1 MARKRKWFF
10 PAGMI
15 EEVRENSFQWWSIGE
30 DRKGKYELMRGPFII
45 EDGIGY
51 LLDGDSQSILT
62 DRDSGRYWYRSL
74 PRFNRCHIFTRERQA
89 SCSGE
94 SNQWFCQHGIW
105 KSTLDELV
113 RACPE
118 ASFDRYKQLVTG
130 GDTKPIFP
138 IHDVFPPED
147 GDNGILEAA
156 IGIAI
161 RAHEGQRDKAG
172 QPYILHPLRVMLK
185 VDTVEERIVAI
196 LHDVL
201 EDGTDAAQREVEDLL
216 SDRLMRAVRALTK
229 RLDEH
234 GAAGYGAFIR
244 RANKNPIARR
254 VKIADLEDNL
264 DITRLASLSASDS
277 ERLGRYHASLRF
289 LKGLDLELNLNIGSE
304 EEQPC
309 LLPLD

>member
-1 MARKRKWFF
+1 M
-10 PAGMI
+10 
-15 EEVRENSFQWWSIGE
+15 
-30 DRKGKYELMRGPFII
+30 LMQGPLII
-45 EDGIGY
+45 EHGIGY
-51 LLDGDSQSILT
+51 LQDGEYEPILT

-74 PRFNRCHIFTRERQA
+74 PRFNRCHIFTRERQV
-89 SCSGE
+89 SCSDE
-94 SNQWFCQHGIW
+94 PNKWFCQHGIW
-105 KSTLDELV
+105 KPTLDELV
-113 RACPE
+113 EACPE
-118 ASFDRYKQLVTG
+118 AAFDRNRQLMTG
-130 GDTKPIFP
+130 GDDNHELPHYDMHPT
-138 IHDVFPPED
+138 
-147 GDNGILEAA
+147 GDDDIGTLEAA
-156 IGIAI
+156 IRIAV

-185 VDTVEERIVAI
+185 VDTIEERIVAI
-196 LHDVL
+196 LHDVI
-201 EDGTDAAQREVEDLL
+201 EDGTDAAQCEVEDLL

-244 RANKNPIARR
+244 RAKKNPIARR

-289 LKGLDLELNLNIGSE
+289 LKGLDPELNLNIGSE